1 MKMDTKKIMAL
12 FALLVIA
19 LGVAG
24 FAYAHW
30 EKIIYINGTV
40 TTGKFHVIPSFHLD
54 SLVQDKP
61 VATLTPVVDEAKN
74 TLNITLTNVYPCLW
88 VTGYIDFNNTGT
100 IPVHLVDMETDGN
113 DTLWLENMGIVP
125 EGEPYENYTEFEVHD
140 GAKLI
145 ANLYLLASFPDA
157 TANDPYQIDANGVAY
172 LYFAL
177 HFKED
182 LPQVTE
188 YWFWIHFVFWNWNE
202 SPLQ

>member
-1 MKMDTKKIMAL
+1 MKTKMTAI
-12 FALLVIA
+12 FAILMIA
-19 LGVAG
+19 LMVAG

-30 EKIIYINGTV
+30 EKTIYINGTV
-40 TTGKFHVIPSFHLD
+40 TTGKFSVIPSFHLD

-61 VATLTPVVDEAKN
+61 VATLTTVVAGD
-74 TLNITLTNVYPCLW
+74 TLNITLDNVYPCLW

-113 DTLWLENMGIVP
+113 DTLWLEDMGIIP
-125 EGEPYENYTEFEVHD
+125 EGDYNGYTHYAVYD
-140 GAKLI
+140 GDALI
-145 ANLYLLASFPDA
+145 ANLYVWYYFPDA
-157 TANDPYQIDANGVAY
+157 TNTDPYQIDAGHTAY

-182 LPQVTE
+182 LPKETE

-202 SPLQ
+202 SPP